1 MISAISVNRKLFTM
15 TLMALVLTAGLA
27 FAQNTPAAAAPP
39 AITNYSAVTDARLLN
54 PEPENWLMY
63 KGNYSL
69 WGYSPLDQINTDNVT
84 ELVPVWTYSTGQTAS
99 HEAPPI
105 VNNGIMFATGAYN
118 TLFVFNAATGDLLWS
133 YARDLPQDVYPEL
146 CCDVNNRGVALY
158 GNNVY
163 MATLDAH
170 LLAFDATTGKILWDT
185 TVADYT
191 KGYTMTLAPLIVK
204 GKVVVGVAGGEYGIR
219 GFIQAFDSESGK
231 ALWQTYTTALPGE
244 TGGDTWPANTA
255 INGGGS
261 IWVTGSYDPD
271 TNITYWGTGN
281 PGPFMGQ
288 VRPGDNLYTSSV
300 LALDMD
306 TGKMVAHYQYN
317 PNDSWDYDEVSDQT
331 LIDVTRDGKEM
342 KGLIHA
348 GRNGYFYLLDRGND
362 LDFVYGEM
370 YAKSTLTYTGFDDNG
385 RPIVPADRYPGIN
398 KQIYTCPSFQGGNNW
413 EGISYD
419 PNTGYAYVPTS
430 ELCMNETGVQVVYQA
445 GQKYVGVSAQ
455 NKAPEGMDMVGA
467 LQAIDVTTG
476 KAVWR
481 VDQKLPLR
489 SPTMTTKGGLVF
501 VGDVSTRQFRAFD
514 AKTGDELWHFTTN
527 SGIVGVPVSFEVDGV
542 QYIAV
547 ESGVGGNASR
557 DVTNM
562 AKALGVPYTP
572 APGGVVWVFA
582 LKNQTSTGTTAQQ

>member
-1 MISAISVNRKLFTM
+1 MINAISVNRKPFTM